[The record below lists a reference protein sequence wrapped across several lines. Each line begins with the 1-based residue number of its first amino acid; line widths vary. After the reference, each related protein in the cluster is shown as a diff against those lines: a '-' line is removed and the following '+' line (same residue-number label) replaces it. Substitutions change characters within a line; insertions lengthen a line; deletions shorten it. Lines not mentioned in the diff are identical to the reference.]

1 MMNLKDLV
9 KRFREKF
16 KSDFV
21 PKNKPIFAILKIF
34 VQFKKAKG

>member
-9 KRFREKF
+9 KRFRERF
-16 KSDFV
+16 KSDFAA
-21 PKNKPIFAILKIF
+21 KNKPIFSILKNF